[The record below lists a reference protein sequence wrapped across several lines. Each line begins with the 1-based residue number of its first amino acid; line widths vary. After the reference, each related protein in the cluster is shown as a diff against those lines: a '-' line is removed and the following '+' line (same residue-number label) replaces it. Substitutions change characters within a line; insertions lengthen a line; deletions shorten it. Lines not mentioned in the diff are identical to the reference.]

1 MSAPPAYH
9 SITNKEIKEQ
19 RAKEQ
24 KGLLLIYALDERGTP
39 NVNNG
44 MPIIGYSLHFPRIEN
59 EKKVSYTAS
68 INKNFDLE
76 MMEDDDNPEN
86 DEI

>member
-1 MSAPPAYH
+1 MCTDDLS
-9 SITNKEIKEQ
+9 TNKEIKEQ